1 MKTKSIT
8 IIGKRWFERVN
19 GNTYHSVIALVNG
32 KQVVNVRFNY
42 GYGDQYVQTAMKL
55 LEVGKFL
62 PNIEHYKNGATE
74 SLWSYCEKNKIQYSQ
89 FVSDVQRKKDL

>member
-32 KQVVNVRFNY
+32 EEVVNVGFEY
-42 GYGDQYVQTAMKL
+42 GYGSQYEWTAATELDKK
-55 LEVGKFL
+55 GFL
-62 PNIEHYKNGATE
+62 PGLEHYKNGGTE
-74 SLWSYCEKNKIQYSQ
+74 SLWSYCEKNKIKYSQ